1 MHFLILGILIFAVI
15 FGPQVWAKR
24 TFARYNEPQ
33 DHFPGT
39 GGELARHLL
48 NEVNL
53 HDVKLEET
61 PIGDH
66 YDPLSKTV
74 RLTADN
80 LNGKSLTAIAIA
92 AHEVGHA
99 IQDAQN
105 HPMLKLRTRLVQT
118 AQFAEKIGSVAII
131 AAPIVTMLTRAPAAG
146 ALFFMI
152 GIGSMFISTLVHLVT
167 LPVEWDASFGKAL
180 PMLKAGN
187 YLKESEMQASEK
199 ILKAAALTYVAG
211 SLASLLN
218 LWRWIA
224 ILRRR

>member
-118 AQFAEKIGSVAII
+118 AQFAEKIGSFAII

-146 ALFFMI
+146 ALFFIM